1 MWGFINRYAPDASP
15 QNNPQLDQA
24 AGFAVRYFRDFVKP
38 TRRFRLPTDRE
49 RAAMEELVACLRDA
63 DKALDVI
70 ARKNAQEGKDM
81 PLPAVNWQDDEF
93 LQSIV
98 FAIGKTHGF
107 DPLRDWFSA
116 LYEVLLGAS
125 QGPRFGGFI
134 ALYGIDESVALIE
147 EGLRGDLAT

>member
-1 MWGFINRYAPDASP
+1 M
-15 QNNPQLDQA
+15 
-24 AGFAVRYFRDFVKP
+24 
-38 TRRFRLPTDRE
+38 PTDQE
-49 RAAMEELVACLRDA
+49 KAALEELVACLQNEA
-63 DKALDVI
+63 KALDVI

-81 PLPAVNWQDDEF
+81 PLPEVNWQDEEF

-107 DPLRDWFSA
+107 DPLRAWFSC

-134 ALYGIDESVALIE
+134 ALYGIEETIALIE
-147 EGLRGDLAT
+147 SALRGELVS